1 MQFKILK
8 YWKTILAT
16 TIICYLSF
24 AQPSTF
30 EKIPKISMEHLDKL
44 IHLILYFGL
53 TLAIFYDQ
61 RKNIKKTSTII
72 RYIAYPIILG
82 GMIEIAQQ
90 KWFSPRT
97 GEWLDWLADILG
109 VFLAVILIYIIH
121 KLKPKA

>member
-30 EKIPKISMEHLDKL
+30 EKIPKVAMEHLDKL